1 MKIISDS
8 ITMAEIKQMAANY
21 FVDMVKA
28 VVDVDRRLLAVDA
41 ELHADLETLL
51 LQQGSQQKYLWGINL
66 YPDLPKNDFIE
77 FDSLIN
83 VRPGEGNRSRGVE
96 EESVRRQIETIIRQ
110 RIMP

>member
-1 MKIISDS
+1 
-8 ITMAEIKQMAANY
+8 MAANY

-28 VVDVDRRLLAVDA
+28 VVDVNRRLLAVDA

-51 LQQGSQQKYLWGINL
+51 LQQGSQQKNLWGINL

-83 VRPGEGNRSRGVE
+83 VRPGEGNRGRGVE
-96 EESVRRQIETIIRQ
+96 EESVRQQIETIIRQ